1 MGGLFLCHQLALAQ
15 DDQPK
20 PKVSETTNETTTPTP
35 TVDLLL
41 HGMVLDKDLFE
52 YRLQTALQNGQT
64 DSTELR
70 LAIRDELYNRALLM
84 EQAKSAGFT
93 KNKGIKLLAQES
105 QENVYIDL
113 VFQEYLKNHAVTEQ
127 LLKAEY
133 DRQVKELSP
142 NGLLVEYH
150 LASIVVADEKLAQ
163 EILQKSRNIS
173 FAQLANEYS
182 IDASASRGGDLG
194 WVNIVQLSPA
204 LKAALQQK
212 NQPHI
217 LKNPLQI
224 GKNWHIIKV
233 FEHRE
238 GKPSS
243 FAESKERLKPAV
255 IQKLR
260 QEYVEELRQAR
271 IQARGEK

>member
-1 MGGLFLCHQLALAQ
+1 M
-15 DDQPK
+15 
-20 PKVSETTNETTTPTP
+20 
-35 TVDLLL
+35 
-41 HGMVLDKDLFE
+41 
-52 YRLQTALQNGQT
+52 
-64 DSTELR
+64 
-70 LAIRDELYNRALLM
+70 
-84 EQAKSAGFT
+84 
-93 KNKGIKLLAQES
+93 
-105 QENVYIDL
+105 
-113 VFQEYLKNHAVTEQ
+113 KNHAVTEQ